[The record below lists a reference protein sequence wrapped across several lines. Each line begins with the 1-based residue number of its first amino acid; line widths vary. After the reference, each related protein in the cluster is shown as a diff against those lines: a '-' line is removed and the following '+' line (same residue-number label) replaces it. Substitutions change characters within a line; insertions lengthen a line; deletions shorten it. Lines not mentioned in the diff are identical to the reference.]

1 MEFIVLT
8 ENELTFGSSGGDKS
22 DNRHFV
28 YDFESWCKRQESLK
42 SRIIIS
48 RIYVCLLFVCLIFLR
63 QCLMNPGWSWSWT
76 LDPPASTS

>member
-28 YDFESWCKRQESLK
+28 YDFERWYKRQESLK
-42 SRIIIS
+42 SRIVIS
-48 RIYVCLLFVCLIFLR
+48 RIYVCLLFVCLIFFEAVSHEPRLV
-63 QCLMNPGWSWSWT
+63 LV
-76 LDPPASTS
+76 LDS